1 MSDVIG
7 GVVNPKGEGRT
18 LQRETTQAREL
29 MGHCLEQILKPVTV
43 FCCFVICLYFFSV
56 KN

>member
-29 MGHCLEQILKPVTV
+29 MGHCLEQILKPVAV
-43 FCCFVICLYFFSV
+43 L
-56 KN
+56 